1 MIISVEK
8 AKALI
13 DFNGW
18 SDEIIEMKLKAI
30 EQTIRAYTNNNFQD
44 RGRRI
49 QAWIGAGV
57 IMSEALIPFDV
68 GDTVQISE
76 SRYNNGLFTVS
87 SVPDDLAFTVSEDVS
102 DEDSVLITKI
112 VYPADVI
119 ACCVNLL
126 EWEKRNRAKVGIQS
140 ETLSR
145 HDVTY
150 FNQDAGNQIMGYP
163 VSLLGCLKA
172 YRKARF

>member
-8 AKALI
+8 AKSLI

-18 SDEIIEMKLKAI
+18 TDEKIEMKLKAV
-30 EQTIRAYTNNNFQD
+30 EQTIRAYTNNNFQV
-44 RGRRI
+44 RGYRVRASI
-49 QAWIGAGV
+49 ADGV
-57 IMSEALIPFDV
+57 LMSETAAVPFTVD
-68 GDTVQISE
+68 DTVQISD
-76 SRYNNGLFTVS
+76 SQLNSGIYTVVGADDTTFTVS
-87 SVPDDLAFTVSEDVS
+87 DDLK
-102 DEDSVLITKI
+102 DENGVLVTKI

-119 ACCVNLL
+119 DCCVNLL
-126 EWEKRNRAKVGIQS
+126 EWEKEHRAKVGIQS

-145 HDVTY
+145 HSVTY
-150 FNQDAGNQIMGYP
+150 FNMDGANTMMGYP

>member
-13 DFNGW
+13 DFDGW
-18 SDEIIEMKLKAI
+18 TDEKIEMKLKAV

-44 RGRRI
+44 RGCRV
-49 QAWIGAGV
+49 QAWINAGV

-76 SRYNNGLFTVS
+76 SKRNNGLFTVE
-87 SVPDDLAFTVSEDVS
+87 SVPDDLAFMVSEDVI
-102 DEDSVLITKI
+102 DEDHVLVTKI

-119 ACCVNLL
+119 DCCVNLL
-126 EWEKRNRAKVGIQS
+126 EWEHRNRAKVGIQS

-145 HDVTY
+145 HSVTY
-150 FNQDAGNQIMGYP
+150 FNMGAADQVMGYP
-163 VSLLGCLKA
+163 AALLGCLKA